1 MLELVT
7 TKLHTGCEESVPV
20 RGTKYNIVS
29 TLEDHLCVYKCIRQ
43 TVTNFAKIQESI
55 HGQFGGLKAMD

>member
-7 TKLHTGCEESVPV
+7 TTLHTGCVERVPV
-20 RGTKYNIVS
+20 RGTKHNIVS

-43 TVTNFAKIQESI
+43 TVANLAEIQESI
-55 HGQFGGLKAMD
+55 HGRSGGLKAMD